1 MDARQKHIL
10 IEKIKLLYLHSL
22 TPAILSGIAAL
33 FLVAALWPTA
43 NHQYLIIWLATTLIL
58 AMIRVTLILRFQH
71 QKPVGDA
78 VLAWEKPYVI
88 SMIIVFFVWGVGLPV
103 IVPRNDLASIFIV
116 NTFAI
121 GLAAAANSWYNSIRH
136 VQISAICIALLP
148 MITVLLTYGQ
158 PEAFWVGVAACC
170 MFISCIFTSLIL
182 QKTLNG
188 NLELAYDLV
197 LAKKAAEQIAST
209 DVLTGLNNR
218 RAFFDKAGTLL
229 GYCRTETLPISVI
242 MLDIDFFKKINDEYG
257 HAVGDK
263 ALQHVAHL
271 LQRNLR
277 ASDVIC
283 RFGGEE
289 FAILLPNTGDEEA
302 AATAEKM
309 RQLIETTPAIMH
321 GNQPLSIT
329 ASFGVSDVGDNMDE
343 LINHADE
350 AMYKGKRSG
359 RNVVV
364 NYSDKAN
371 KTKAKANKSPH
382 VRTSLLSKL

>member
-1 MDARQKHIL
+1 MDLRQKHIL
-10 IEKIKLLYLHSL
+10 TEKIKLLYLHSL
-22 TPAILSGIAAL
+22 TPAILSGVAAM
-33 FLVAALWPTA
+33 FLVAALWQTA
-43 NHQYLIIWLATTLIL
+43 NHQYLIIWLIATLIL
-58 AMIRVTLILRFQH
+58 AVVRVTLILKFQSK
-71 QKPVGDA
+71 KPVGDA
-78 VLAWEKPYVI
+78 VLAWEKPYVS
-88 SMIIVFFVWGVGLPV
+88 SMIIVFLVWGVGLPV
-103 IVPRNDLASIFIV
+103 IVPKTDLASIFIV

-136 VQISAICIALLP
+136 VQIGAICIALLP

-209 DVLTGLNNR
+209 DALTGLNNR
-218 RAFFDKAGTLL
+218 RAFFEKAGTLL
-229 GYCRTETLPISVI
+229 DYCRTETLPISVI
-242 MLDIDFFKKINDEYG
+242 MLDIDFFKKINDQFG

-263 ALQHVAHL
+263 ALQHVANL

-277 ASDVIC
+277 ASDISC

-302 AATAEKM
+302 KATAEKM
-309 RQLIETTPAIMH
+309 RQLIESSPAIMH
-321 GNQPLSIT
+321 GNQHLNIT
-329 ASFGVSDVGDNMDE
+329 ASFGISDAGENMDD
-343 LINHADE
+343 LLNHADE
-350 AMYKGKRSG
+350 AMYKAKNNG
-359 RNVVV
+359 RNMVIA
-364 NYSDKAN
+364 YSAGSSKP
-371 KTKAKANKSPH
+371 KTKSNKSAH
-382 VRTSLLSKL
+382 VRASLLNEV

>member
-1 MDARQKHIL
+1 MEARQKHIL

-33 FLVAALWPTA
+33 FLVAALWKTA
-43 NHQYLIIWLATTLIL
+43 DRRHLIIWLAITLIL
-58 AMIRVTLILRFQH
+58 AIIRISLILKFKHKQ
-71 QKPVGDA
+71 PSGDN
-78 VLAWEKPYVI
+78 VLAWEKPYVV
-88 SMIIVFFVWGVGLPV
+88 SMMVVFFVWGVGLPI
-103 IVPRNDLASIFIV
+103 IVPRDNMASVFIV

-197 LAKKAAEQIAST
+197 LAKKAAEHIAST
-209 DVLTGLNNR
+209 DALTGLNNR
-218 RAFFDKAGTLL
+218 RAFFEKAGTMLD
-229 GYCRTETLPISVI
+229 YCRRESLPISVI

-257 HAVGDK
+257 HAIGDK
-263 ALQHVAHL
+263 ALQHVAHV

-277 ASDVIC
+277 ASDVSC

-289 FAILLPNTGDEEA
+289 FALLLPNTGDDEA
-302 AATAEKM
+302 AITAEKM
-309 RQLIETTPAIMH
+309 RSLIDSSPAVIL
-321 GNQPLSIT
+321 GNQQLKIT
-329 ASFGVSDVGDNMDE
+329 ASFGVSDAGENLDE
-343 LINHADE
+343 LLNHADE
-350 AMYKGKRSG
+350 AMYKAKNNG
-359 RNVVV
+359 RNKIV
-364 NYSDKAN
+364 S
-371 KTKAKANKSPH
+371 
-382 VRTSLLSKL
+382 

>member
-1 MDARQKHIL
+1 MDPRQKHIL

-43 NHQYLIIWLATTLIL
+43 NHQHLIIWLVTTLIL
-58 AMIRVTLILRFQH
+58 AIIRISLILRFKFT
-71 QKPVGDA
+71 KPMDDA
-78 VLAWEKPYVI
+78 ILAWEKPYII

-103 IVPRNDLASIFIV
+103 IVPKDDLASIFIV

-158 PEAFWVGVAACC
+158 PEAFWVGIAACC

-218 RAFFDKAGTLL
+218 RAFFEKAGTLL
-229 GYCRTETLPISVI
+229 DYCRTESLPISVI
-242 MLDIDFFKKINDEYG
+242 MLDIDSFKKVNDDYG
-257 HAVGDK
+257 HTVGDK
-263 ALQHVAHL
+263 ALQHIARL

-289 FAILLPNTGDEEA
+289 FAILLPNTGDDEA

-309 RQLIETTPAIMH
+309 RQLVENTPAIMH
-321 GNQPLSIT
+321 GNQQLNIT
-329 ASFGVSDVGDNMDE
+329 ASFGVSDVGDNMDD

-350 AMYKGKRSG
+350 AMYKGKKSG
-359 RNVVV
+359 RNMVVR
-364 NYSDKAN
+364 YAAKGGKP
-371 KTKAKANKSPH
+371 KTKSNKSPH
-382 VRTSLLSKL
+382 VRTSLLSEV